1 MITDLKCRRGDLV
14 HQECGNGVG
23 RIRTKSLE
31 EEVQSEA
38 AVALPTVRWG
48 VTVLYSMFVVYR
60 SNGNGTAD
68 LVWVGE

>member
-1 MITDLKCRRGDLV
+1 M
-14 HQECGNGVG
+14 
-23 RIRTKSLE
+23 E